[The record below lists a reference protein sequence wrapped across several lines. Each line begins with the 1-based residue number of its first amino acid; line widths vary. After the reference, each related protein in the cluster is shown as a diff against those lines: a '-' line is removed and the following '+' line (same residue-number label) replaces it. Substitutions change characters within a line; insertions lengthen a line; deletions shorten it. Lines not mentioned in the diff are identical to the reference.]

1 MASTNPARSLAL
13 PIALVITCAVCGAML
28 ATGLRQSF
36 GLFLAPMTAEHGWAA
51 RDFAFA
57 IGLQVLI
64 NGISQPFMGQLADR
78 FGGRRVVMGGAV
90 LYCIGILGMALS
102 DSVLPFTFFAGF
114 IMGMAVSA
122 AGMPTIIA
130 SLTRMLPP
138 EMRGRAT
145 GLGTAG
151 SSAGQ
156 FLVVPLAGIAI
167 QGFGW
172 QGALFAMAI
181 ATLFMI
187 PLALPLA
194 DKQPA
199 PA

>member
-1 MASTNPARSLAL
+1 MTQTAPARPLAL
-13 PIALVITCAVCGAML
+13 PIALVIACAIAGAML
-28 ATGLRQSF
+28 AMGLRQSF
-36 GLFLAPMTAEHGWAA
+36 GLFLAPMTTEHGWAA

-90 LYCIGILGMALS
+90 FYCIAILGMALS
-102 DSVLPFTFFAGF
+102 ESVLPFTFFAGL
-114 IMGMAVSA
+114 ILGMAVSA

-145 GLGTAG
+145 GLGT
-151 SSAGQ
+151 
-156 FLVVPLAGIAI
+156 
-167 QGFGW
+167 
-172 QGALFAMAI
+172 
-181 ATLFMI
+181 
-187 PLALPLA
+187 
-194 DKQPA
+194 
-199 PA
+199 